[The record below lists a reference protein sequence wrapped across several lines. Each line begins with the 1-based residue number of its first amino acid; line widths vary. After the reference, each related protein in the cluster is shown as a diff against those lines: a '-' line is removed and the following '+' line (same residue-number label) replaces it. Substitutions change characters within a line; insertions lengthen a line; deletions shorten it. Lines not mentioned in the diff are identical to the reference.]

1 MTGVQTCAL
10 PISYDS
16 GKQKRVFIQ
25 DTWDEVAVA
34 VISKNSKVRVRG
46 GVKSPIIT
54 DAVKGEEVIVLE
66 TMERWSKVVTQDG
79 HIGYMPGRRLAG
91 LTAEKPVS
99 SFRAPEYRNISLD
112 EKIIL
117 VWHQVTLEAANG
129 VLDELMAQTKGINVI
144 APTWFTL
151 SDNEGNYESL
161 ADRSDGVVPLAAALQ
176 QALAKCFHIF
186 LGNRAGACVL
196 QLDFH
201 KVVLQY
207 DSICLL
213 AGFYKPIVVD
223 AQRGQVVVD
232 GLGTVTPDV
241 THIGNVFQHVG
252 PVELTW
258 ALAKCL
264 LAPPKILRDVLAVN

>member
-1 MTGVQTCAL
+1 MNDLVVDVYQPLLVAFADDPNLSGGQVYLIQFEISAL
-10 PISYDS
+10 TSPDARV
-16 GKQKRVFIQ
+16 GKQ
-25 DTWDEVAVA
+25 
-34 VISKNSKVRVRG
+34 
-46 GVKSPIIT
+46 
-54 DAVKGEEVIVLE
+54 
-66 TMERWSKVVTQDG
+66 G
-79 HIGYMPGRRLAG
+79 H
-91 LTAEKPVS
+91 
-99 SFRAPEYRNISLD
+99 
-112 EKIIL
+112 
-117 VWHQVTLEAANG
+117 
-129 VLDELMAQTKGINVI
+129 
-144 APTWFTL
+144 
-151 SDNEGNYESL
+151 
-161 ADRSDGVVPLAAALQ
+161 DGVVPLAAALQ